1 MKNGN
6 ENATRF
12 AKAVEAM
19 FEADGQ
25 WSIFDLDGAA
35 EFFAEIGFVPSTGS
49 VEVEEVCFEHNTE
62 RKPDATDR

>member
-49 VEVEEVCFEHNTE
+49 VEVEE
-62 RKPDATDR
+62 A